1 MRKVRQRST
10 STVLRQFISARVP
23 SLGEDRAPGI
33 PVVVNSGDG
42 GVDALPEE
50 EDDENYDVELPSVE
64 EFSFN
69 SVIEHVKE
77 ESDALVDSILNS
89 IRAYRKDLTTE
100 LQDVTKNQED
110 LTQKMEY
117 VDTLA
122 VQTLRNTQTR
132 AQKAESQLHSL
143 KGVDE
148 LTTAAEDTYET
159 LTNILF
165 LLNDIDQMLPER
177 ERLKPTNSP
186 HKTHYPDLHE
196 LMRAPKTSRAT
207 LAVNGAHTLK
217 PRRSV
222 SLSALNNYTAR
233 APTMNLRSIPPESS
247 PDSDH
252 SPATIQGLPL
262 SESESASVT
271 TMVQG
276 NTNNSEEDASSF
288 NGLRTM
294 FSRKTSDT
302 HELQSAESRL
312 RRIMES

>member
-1 MRKVRQRST
+1 MRKIRQRST
-10 STVLRQFISARVP
+10 SAGFRQFISARVP
-23 SLGEDRAPGI
+23 SLGEDRASGM

-42 GVDALPEE
+42 DVDALPEE
-50 EDDENYDVELPSVE
+50 EEEENYDVELPSVE

-69 SVIEHVKE
+69 SVIECVKD
-77 ESDALVDSILNS
+77 ESDALVGSILDS
-89 IRAYRKDLTTE
+89 IRAYRRDLTTE

-132 AQKAESQLHSL
+132 SQKAQSQLNSL

-177 ERLKPTNSP
+177 ERLKPINSP
-186 HKTHYPDLHE
+186 HRTHYPDVHE
-196 LMRAPKTSRAT
+196 LMRAPKTARAT
-207 LAVNGAHTLK
+207 IAVNGPHTLR

-222 SLSALNNYTAR
+222 SLSALNNCTAR
-233 APTMNLRSIPPESS
+233 APTMSLRSIQPVSS
-247 PDSDH
+247 PDSDR

-262 SESESASVT
+262 SESESTSIN
-271 TMVQG
+271 TMVQE
-276 NTNNSEEDASSF
+276 NSNSDEDSSSF
-288 NGLRTM
+288 NGLRTI